1 MIAAHCPD
9 CLRAFYGGDAERHL
23 AVHRARSHPAAPGP
37 HPLPDPG
44 AANPIDAECVACDA
58 EPGWPCRTPAGDP
71 SATHRSR
78 GRRISAPAKHAASRP
93 APRRREVAA
102 AVARVIAAT
111 VVLVVIGWLLIAL
124 VAGACWWIATGHLP

>member
-1 MIAAHCPD
+1 MVRTEGPSSEGDQVAEWWKTFRIE
-9 CLRAFYGGDAERHL
+9 RQQGGYIVRQY
-23 AVHRARSHPAAPGP
+23 
-37 HPLPDPG
+37 
-44 AANPIDAECVACDA
+44 
-58 EPGWPCRTPAGDP
+58 
-71 SATHRSR
+71 
-78 GRRISAPAKHAASRP
+78 AASRP